1 MATFKYFIRVT
12 KKKSDKPVNIRIRF
26 YQGRKFDCTAL
37 TGKSI
42 LPSYWNNKKGEVRD
56 VAEYIDKDV
65 MISELKKLKS
75 FIINAENLVGDKT
88 TINNDWLNLQIDKYY
103 DPEKYE
109 PKKITFFEYIDKF
122 IEESK
127 DRINPDTGRK
137 ITRSTLL
144 KYGTCRNYLKDF
156 QKVYSKEIDFDTI
169 DVEFYNAFV
178 KFLSKRKK
186 EIKLKDGTTK
196 IEVGLATNTI
206 GKQIAVLRN
215 FLNSAVLEEKVDVN
229 YQLIKKRFKSPTE
242 NTDSI
247 YLDENELNSLYE
259 LDLTSN
265 KRLDPVRD
273 IFLVAAWTGL
283 RFSDLNKVK
292 AENIEDNSLVITQT
306 KTDNEVVIPIHPV
319 VTSILKKWNNKLPR
333 IISNQKMNEYLK
345 DLGELA
351 ELNTVFKKSMTIGG
365 IKKTYTYAKK
375 ELLTTH
381 TARRSFATNLYKRGF
396 PTISIM
402 MVTGHK
408 TETAF
413 LKYIKVT
420 PREHAEKLRK
430 FWANIYAEEKMKLT

>member
-1 MATFKYFIRVT
+1 MLL
-12 KKKSDKPVNIRIRF
+12 NILI
-26 YQGRKFDCTAL
+26 K
-37 TGKSI
+37 
-42 LPSYWNNKKGEVRD
+42 N
-56 VAEYIDKDV
+56 V

-75 FIINAENLVGDKT
+75 FIVSAENLVGDKT

-196 IEVGLATNTI
+196 TEIGLATNTI

-229 YQLIKKRFKSPTE
+229 YQLIKKRFKSPSET
-242 NTDSI
+242 TDSI
-247 YLDENELNSLYE
+247 YLNETELNSLYE
-259 LDLTSN
+259 LDLTEN
-265 KRLDPVRD
+265 KRLEPVRD

-292 AENIEDNSLVITQT
+292 AENIEDNTLVITQT
-306 KTDNEVVIPIHPV
+306 KTDNEVIIPIHPV

-333 IISNQKMNEYLK
+333 ILSNQKMNEYLK

-351 ELNTVFKKSMTIGG
+351 ELNTVFKKSITIGG
-365 IKKTYTYAKK
+365 VKKTHSYAKK
-375 ELLTTH
+375 RIANNT
-381 TARRSFATNLYKRGF
+381 YG
-396 PTISIM
+396 
-402 MVTGHK
+402 K
-408 TETAF
+408 TVIRNQF
-413 LKYIKVT
+413 I
-420 PREHAEKLRK
+420 
-430 FWANIYAEEKMKLT
+430 